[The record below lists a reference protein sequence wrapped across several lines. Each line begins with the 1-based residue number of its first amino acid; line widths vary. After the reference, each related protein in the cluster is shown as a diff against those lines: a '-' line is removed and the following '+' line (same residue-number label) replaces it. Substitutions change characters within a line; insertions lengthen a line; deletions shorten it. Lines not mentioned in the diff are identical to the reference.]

1 MYTNCCINL
10 CINMWFSIA
19 GWKSRVFGSCDSQAP
34 MQGECYLGI
43 IALGSLGRLP
53 GRLAMKRLRWMFGC
67 WKWWKWWELTQPAD
81 FSWTFFVFSSHWST
95 GVCFFVG
102 FRFLFSAFF
111 RYMFQDVSRF
121 TARHIPGELAR
132 HHHGAT
138 KDILHHV
145 LVIHAH
151 YPH

>member
-1 MYTNCCINL
+1 MYALLYKLL

-19 GWKSRVFGSCDSQAP
+19 GWKSRVFGKTVIPRLQCRAIATWASLHLGPLAVSLDDSQWNDC
-34 MQGECYLGI
+34 G
-43 IALGSLGRLP
+43 
-53 GRLAMKRLRWMFGC
+53 GC
-67 WKWWKWWELTQPAD
+67 LDVGNDGWWELTQPAD

-102 FRFLFSAFF
+102 FRLLFSAFF
-111 RYMFQDVSRF
+111 RYMFQDDPRF

-145 LVIHAH
+145 LVLHAH